1 MKTKKYHTV
10 RTVPK
15 SNRKIAERGKIDTP
29 NTQIYDGSLF
39 MLGTGTSIKSGRVKL
54 VWCAQKDHV
63 YN

>member
-54 VWCAQKDHV
+54 V
-63 YN
+63 